1 MRKFFS
7 FLCVVTNAYHPNRKY
22 NEKKKKKKPVHN
34 NLQNY
39 KTLVKKNLMELCHI
53 YINIIKGYGISNF

>member
-1 MRKFFS
+1 MK
-7 FLCVVTNAYHPNRKY
+7 
-22 NEKKKKKKPVHN
+22 KKKKKKPVHN

>member
-1 MRKFFS
+1 MRKLFS

-22 NEKKKKKKPVHN
+22 NEKKKTVHN

-39 KTLVKKNLMELCHI
+39 KTLVKKINGIVPYI
-53 YINIIKGYGISNF
+53 Y

>member
-22 NEKKKKKKPVHN
+22 NEKKKKKTVHN
-34 NLQNY
+34 NLQNC
-39 KTLVKKNLMELCHI
+39 KTLVKKINGIVPNI
-53 YINIIKGYGISNF
+53 Y